1 MKENLEFYVKKNA
14 GFYLIQYESWTT
26 TLRVVNKV
34 SDFANKLKITDKFYL
49 LTTLVAL
56 MEISVHEAL
65 CSTDTNYCPTA
76 ISS

>member
-49 LTTLVAL
+49 LITPCRINRNFSA
-56 MEISVHEAL
+56 
-65 CSTDTNYCPTA
+65 
-76 ISS
+76 SSPVFN